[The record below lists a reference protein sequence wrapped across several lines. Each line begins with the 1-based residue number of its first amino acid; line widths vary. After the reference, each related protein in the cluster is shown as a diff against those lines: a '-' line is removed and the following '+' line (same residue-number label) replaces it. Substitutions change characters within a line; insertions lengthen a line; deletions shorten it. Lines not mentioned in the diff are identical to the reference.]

1 MGASKRPKLAW
12 ALVLFGTS
20 FLVAPV
26 QADEGVIRTGCY
38 VFASERGTIVQTG
51 GFAGVRWTYAV
62 EGRFCLIVDPDAAT
76 ARFERIDANAI
87 DVSEPERTLDP
98 NMVFN
103 LTALAGD
110 VAGETIEFA
119 GQTDDGSSVHLTL
132 AFADHTVHLTGQT
145 TPPPNSA
152 DFFLFSIDALAT
164 RKYAGGTGDPNTP
177 YLIAT
182 AEQMNAIGTHPDDWD
197 KHFQL
202 TADIDLSALD
212 GKDGRPAFNIIA
224 PDVNTED
231 WDFRDTPFAGVF
243 DGGGHTIA
251 HLNWSSSGTH
261 YVGLF
266 GCVSGANAEIRNLG
280 LIDPNI
286 SGGSNVGALVGYARQ
301 GTIRN
306 CFVEGGR
313 ISGGSHIGG
322 LAGEAKLTAI
332 THCHTDTEVNGS
344 WYVGG
349 LLGDNSGSV
358 EHSYSLSDVS
368 GYCHVGG
375 LVGYS
380 QIVYARRSS
389 TGQTTWHGGIIS
401 DCHAAGR
408 VSGDEGIGGLVGG
421 LYGGTV
427 THSYATASVVGD
439 YRVGGLVG
447 MNSSEITSC
456 YAVSDVTGN
465 DTTGGLVGG
474 NWQKIANSYATG
486 AVIGTERVGGLVGY
500 SIGGIRNCYSI
511 GVVSGDLQ
519 TGGLVGAG
527 RSYYYGIF
535 GAYWDIE
542 TSGQVTSALGIGKTT
557 AQMQLAETYAGWGG
571 CGDEGIWTLDEGNDY
586 PRLSWEQQT
595 GEPMGPA
602 SLSDHLAGAGT
613 VDDPYLIYTAEEL
626 NAVGVFPCEWGR
638 HFRLMADVDLS
649 TGARDGFNMIG
660 DYDTPFT
667 GVFDGN
673 GHTISSFSYRTSTR
687 YDVGLFGLVDDPNAI
702 ITGVGMVDPN
712 IDAGT
717 GWSVGSLVGMLQ
729 AGTVSHCYVRG
740 GRVLGSSH
748 VGGLVGRN
756 GGTISQCDAAADVT
770 GADSVGGIAGSS
782 IGTLTEC
789 RSMCNVT
796 GGDHV
801 GILVGCNGNEHDRK
815 DGIITSSSANGTVVG
830 DTCVGGL
837 AGFSIG
843 TVVNCYAH
851 GTVTGNER
859 VGGLVGYRQKGTISN
874 CYSTTAVAADKRA
887 GGLVGLNTGGII
899 GAFASFWD
907 VETSGWTTSPVGT
920 GLTTAQM
927 QTAATYL
934 DAGWDFVGETDNG
947 TDDIWWI
954 LEGQDYPRL
963 WWERDDE
970 ASL

>member
-1 MGASKRPKLAW
+1 MGANERRRLAW
-12 ALVLFGTS
+12 ALVLFGIS
-20 FLVAPV
+20 FFVAPI
-26 QADEGVIRTGCY
+26 QADEGIIRTGCY
-38 VFASERGTIVQTG
+38 VFEPVRSTIVQTG
-51 GFAGVRWTYAV
+51 GFAGVHWTYAV
-62 EGRFCLIVDPDAAT
+62 EGRFCLILDSDEGT
-76 ARFERIDANAI
+76 ARFERIDANAV
-87 DVSEPERTLDP
+87 DASEPVRTLDP
-98 NMVFN
+98 NAVFN

-177 YLIAT
+177 YQIAT
-182 AEQMNAIGTHPDDWD
+182 AEQMNTIGTCPEDWD
-197 KHFQL
+197 KHFIL
-202 TADIDLSALD
+202 TADIDLSPFDA
-212 GKDGRPAFNIIA
+212 KDGRPAFNIIA

-251 HLNWSSSGTH
+251 HLNWSSSGTR

-358 EHSYSLSDVS
+358 EHSYSLGEVS
-368 GYCHVGG
+368 GNCYIGG

-380 QIVYARRSS
+380 QVVYARRSS

-401 DCHAAGR
+401 NCHAAGR
-408 VSGDEGIGGLVGG
+408 VSGTEGVGGLVGG
-421 LYGGTV
+421 MYAGTL
-427 THSYATASVVGD
+427 TRSYATAAVSGT

-447 MNSSEITSC
+447 MNCSEITSC
-456 YAVSDVTGN
+456 YSASDMTGN
-465 DTTGGLVGG
+465 DTTGGLVGESWG
-474 NWQKIANSYATG
+474 RIANCYATSS
-486 AVIGTERVGGLVGY
+486 VVGTTCTGGLVGY
-500 SIGGIRNCYSI
+500 NAGSIRNCYAATL
-511 GVVSGDLQ
+511 VSGESQ

-527 RSYYYGIF
+527 WTHYHGIIASF
-535 GAYWDIE
+535 WDIE
-542 TSGQVTSALGIGKTT
+542 TSGQVTSAQGIGKNTK
-557 AQMQLAETYAGWGG
+557 QMQMGETYGGWGG

-586 PRLSWEQQT
+586 PRLSWEERP
-595 GEPMGPA
+595 GEAIGPA
-602 SLSDHLAGAGT
+602 YLSDHLAGVGT
-613 VDDPYLIYTAEEL
+613 EDDPYLIYTAEEL
-626 NAVGVFPCEWGR
+626 NAVGAFPCEWGR
-638 HFRLMADVDLS
+638 HFRLMADIDLS
-649 TGARDGFNMIG
+649 GVSADEFHLIG
-660 DYDTPFT
+660 DYARPFT

-673 GHTISSFSYRTSTR
+673 GHVISQFSYRTR
-687 YDVGLFGLVDDPNAI
+687 ARDGVGLFGLMEDPNALI
-702 ITGVGMVDPN
+702 AAVGMVDPN

-717 GWSVGSLVGMLQ
+717 GWGVGSLVGTLR

-740 GRVLGSSH
+740 GHILGGSD

-770 GADSVGGIAGSS
+770 GTDAVGGITGRNIGSVN
-782 IGTLTEC
+782 EC
-789 RSMCNVT
+789 LSTCAV
-796 GGDHV
+796 V
-801 GILVGCNGNEHDRK
+801 GADLVGVLVGCNGSEQDRK
-815 DGIITSSSANGTVVG
+815 DGIITSSSANGTAVG

-843 TVVNCYAH
+843 TVANCYAH
-851 GTVTGNER
+851 GTVIGNER

-874 CYSTTAVAADKRA
+874 CYSTTAIAADKRV
-887 GGLVGLNTGGII
+887 GGLVGLNTGGTI

-927 QTAATYL
+927 QTAATFL
-934 DAGWDFVGETDNG
+934 DAGWDFVGETANG
-947 TDDIWWI
+947 TDDVWWI